1 VTGAPA
7 HLLRLMSWLS
17 PVFPTGAYAYSA
29 ALEQAVAAGNVTDA
43 QSLQEWLTALLDAG
57 PQWNDA
63 VFFAAAWRAAGDEA
77 TIAEIAALAR
87 AMTGS
92 AERHRETID
101 QGTGFLEAA
110 ANWFEED
117 ELPPRGTPLCVAV
130 GVACGRDEIALGDAT
145 QAFLHAFVANQLQV
159 AIRLS
164 VTGQR
169 GAAKLLA
176 ELEPV
181 IARVA
186 KRAASSTLDDLG
198 SSTVLADIAA
208 MKHET
213 LSSRLFLS

>member
-1 VTGAPA
+1 MDSAN
-7 HLLRLMSWLS
+7 LLRLMSWLS

-29 ALEQAVAAGNVTDA
+29 GLEQAVAIGSVANTQA
-43 QSLQEWLTALLDAG
+43 LENWLKALLAAG

-63 VFFAAAWRAAGDEA
+63 VFFAAAWRAAADA
-77 TIAEIAALAR
+77 PALAEIAELAI

-101 QGTGFLEAA
+101 QGAGFLEAA
-110 ANWFEED
+110 ESWFAD
-117 ELPPRGTPLCVAV
+117 GALPQRGTPLCVAV
-130 GVACGRDEIALGDAT
+130 GAACGLQQIPLTDGLA
-145 QAFLHAFVANQLQV
+145 AFLHAFVANQLQV

-176 ELEPV
+176 ELEPAITETAV
-181 IARVA
+181 
-186 KRAASSTLDDLG
+186 RAASSTLDDLG

-208 MKHET
+208 MQHET
-213 LSSRLFLS
+213 LPSRLFLS